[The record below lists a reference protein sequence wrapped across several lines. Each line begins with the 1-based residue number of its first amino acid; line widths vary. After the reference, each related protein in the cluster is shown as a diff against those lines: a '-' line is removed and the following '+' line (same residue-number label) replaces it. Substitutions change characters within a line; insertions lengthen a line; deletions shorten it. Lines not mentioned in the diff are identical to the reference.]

1 MKVRDEEGEGV
12 QYLRGEEGG
21 CVCEV
26 MREAVRG
33 VRGKGVIIH
42 IYYNS
47 SNIQQYI
54 VQMQWI
60 KDLSLNMH
68 NV

>member
-26 MREAVRG
+26 MREAVRR
-33 VRGKGVIIH
+33 VRGKGVIIC
-42 IYYNS
+42 I
-47 SNIQQYI
+47 I
-54 VQMQWI
+54 
-60 KDLSLNMH
+60 
-68 NV
+68 